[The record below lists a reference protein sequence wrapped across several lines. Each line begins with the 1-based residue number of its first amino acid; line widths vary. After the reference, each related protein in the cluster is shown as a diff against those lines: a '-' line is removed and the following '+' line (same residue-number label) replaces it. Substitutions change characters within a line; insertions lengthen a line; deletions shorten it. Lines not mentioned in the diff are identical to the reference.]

1 MIDPAT
7 QLAALIRAQFAA
19 QVRAQEKLGE
29 GGAASNRAAQ
39 RKEPGLH
46 KAQGELADMASNKAE
61 NARLQQ
67 LVLLRARALSPTDPE
82 RERKAFRLFLE
93 SVLIQ
98 SFGRDR
104 MGEAGFDQMVDAVL
118 QRMESDVGLRSAM
131 KQAASLLLTEAQPS
145 GARSV

>member
-29 GGAASNRAAQ
+29 SGVASNRAAQ
-39 RKEPGLH
+39 RKEPGLR
-46 KAQGELADMASNKAE
+46 KAQGEPGDAASNEAE

-67 LVLLRARALSPTDPE
+67 LVVLRARALSPTDPE

-104 MGEAGFDQMVDAVL
+104 LGEAGFDQMVDTVL
-118 QRMESDVGLRSAM
+118 QRMESDVELRSAM
-131 KQAASLLLTEAQPS
+131 KQAASLLLTEAQPG
-145 GARSV
+145 GARPV